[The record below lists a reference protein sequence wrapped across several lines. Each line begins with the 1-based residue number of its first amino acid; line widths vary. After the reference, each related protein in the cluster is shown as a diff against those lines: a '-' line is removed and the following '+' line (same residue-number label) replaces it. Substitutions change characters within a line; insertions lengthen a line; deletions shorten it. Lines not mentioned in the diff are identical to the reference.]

1 MFKPSI
7 PRKNPGAP
15 PRHRCQMSSLCGELQ
30 PHTTDQNGLKLRLTT
45 RFRDLL
51 ASEKYTVNASQA
63 EMFFDICE
71 AEVVSVRDEHVAAED
86 GAKFRVPSWQIS
98 DFESFLQS
106 YDLSHQSY
114 YLKLHR
120 EEGRKRSKQDD
131 QVPVSCIGKP
141 LIYDYSFMNEFS
153 AVGQFR
159 FNILWLS
166 PTIFVSSLLLETD
179 SGRQSK
185 YCVRLRALPV
195 GRSWDMVVEVYSIS
209 SFETGAQ
216 QQEPSSLPLAFLRS
230 MTKSLPANY
239 FSHVYLSWRQAV
251 SISSLRRL
259 SLNLSICHGGSAKPT
274 ILSSIA
280 VGANPR

>member
-7 PRKNPGAP
+7 PRKNPGTP
-15 PRHRCQMSSLCGELQ
+15 PRHCCHMSSLCGELE
-30 PHTTDQNGLKLRLTT
+30 PHTTDQHGLKLRLTT

-51 ASEKYTVNASQA
+51 ASEKYTVEASQA

-71 AEVVSVRDEHVAAED
+71 AEVVPVRDEHVAAED

-106 YDLSHQSY
+106 YDLSYQSY

-153 AVGQFR
+153 ANGKFR

-166 PTIFVSSLLLETD
+166 PTVFVSPLLLKLTLD
-179 SGRQSK
+179 
-185 YCVRLRALPV
+185 
-195 GRSWDMVVEVYSIS
+195 
-209 SFETGAQ
+209 
-216 QQEPSSLPLAFLRS
+216 
-230 MTKSLPANY
+230 
-239 FSHVYLSWRQAV
+239 
-251 SISSLRRL
+251 
-259 SLNLSICHGGSAKPT
+259 
-274 ILSSIA
+274 
-280 VGANPR
+280 ANPSIVSGWELIPSGVAGTSSWKCIRFHHSRLDCSSKNRRRCRLLSCD